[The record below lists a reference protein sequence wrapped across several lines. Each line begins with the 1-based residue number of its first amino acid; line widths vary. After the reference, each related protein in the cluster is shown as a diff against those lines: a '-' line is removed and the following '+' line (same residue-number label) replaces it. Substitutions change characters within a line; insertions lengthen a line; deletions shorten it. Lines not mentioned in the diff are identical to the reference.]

1 MYVCIPRISSLN
13 FRKDVSIRLGYV
25 TDMQWP
31 RRPVK
36 TPYKDKARLDVP
48 NMMLSNL
55 VMLPG
60 DHFLAHAETGNDIEK
75 TNYSSV
81 Q

>member
-1 MYVCIPRISSLN
+1 MYPSYLVLKLHKRRFDSSGVRHRN
-13 FRKDVSIRLGYV
+13 AMTEKACEDTVQGLGKV
-25 TDMQWP
+25 GS
-31 RRPVK
+31 
-36 TPYKDKARLDVP
+36 VP
-48 NMMLSNL
+48 NMMLGNL

-81 Q
+81 R